1 MRKARFTVPG
11 NAVGFKTT
19 TKRSKHSE
27 DYQKYVDYK
36 KLVQLHAKASG
47 IRLPLVATKDRPLTI
62 RTVAYFK
69 NGNHPDPG
77 NVQKGVTD
85 ALFYDADKVVGK
97 RTRKGNDKYTGGSFP
112 PPLYDKDNPRVVV
125 IIKDYQPKKR
135 KKNGQE
141 QKEPGKKRSKRPK
154 EKTRAK
160 RAQGS
165 RKGAGERSKGSKK
178 NDIRNRRTRR

>member
-1 MRKARFTVPG
+1 MRKARFIVPG
-11 NAVGFKTT
+11 DAVGFKTT

-27 DYQKYVDYK
+27 DYQKYVSYK
-36 KLVQLHAKASG
+36 KLVQIHAKASG

-85 ALFYDADKVVGK
+85 ALFYDVDQIIGK

-141 QKEPGKKRSKRPK
+141 QKRSRKKRPK
-154 EKTRAK
+154 RETEKTRAK
-160 RAQGS
+160 APQGS
-165 RKGAGERSKGSKK
+165 RKGAEERSKGSKK
-178 NDIRNRRTRR
+178 NDITDRRTRR